1 MSYANYS
8 GYNQW
13 LNCCKPVGLNG
24 TTGTTGPQGAV
35 GTSGARGFTG
45 PTGPVGVSVTGS
57 TGATGPVGEGTTGPT
72 GIAGIQGVTG
82 TTGPVGTGA
91 TGPTGAQGP
100 TPDSIVF
107 TEGPNI
113 PITADLNDYNL
124 ANPTLFSF
132 YKLVGSSS
140 GQDINGFAGGVS
152 GALLVIVNN
161 TTNNHTFQQEALS
174 SLANNRFVLGV
185 ANKTISP
192 NQTATFVYVTGL
204 TIGGVSPS
212 SRWMLISTT

>member
-8 GYNQW
+8 GFNQW

-24 TTGTTGPQGAV
+24 ATGTTGPRGAV

-45 PTGPVGVSVTGS
+45 PTGPAGISVAGS
-57 TGATGPVGEGTTGPT
+57 TGPT
-72 GIAGIQGVTG
+72 GIAGSQGV
-82 TTGPVGTGA
+82 

-113 PITADLNDYNL
+113 PITSDLDNYNL

-132 YKLVGSSS
+132 YKLVSSTS

-174 SLANNRFVLGV
+174 SLADNRFVLGV

-204 TIGGVSPS
+204 TIGGVTPS

>member
-24 TTGTTGPQGAV
+24 D
-35 GTSGARGFTG
+35 TG
-45 PTGPVGVSVTGS
+45 PTGPRGAVGTAGPRGYTGS
-57 TGATGPVGEGTTGPT
+57 TGPAGISVAGSTGPAGPAGE
-72 GIAGIQGVTG
+72 
-82 TTGPVGTGA
+82 GA
-91 TGPTGAQGP
+91 TGPTGVAGTQGVTGATGPAGEGATGP
-100 TPDSIVF
+100 TGPQGSTPNSIVF

-113 PITADLNDYNL
+113 PITADLDNYNL
-124 ANPTLFSF
+124 ANPTLYSF
-132 YKLVGSSS
+132 YKLVSSTS

-161 TTNNHTFQQEALS
+161 TTNNHTFQQEAGS
-174 SLANNRFVLGV
+174 SLADNRFVLGV
-185 ANKTISP
+185 ANKTIGP
-192 NQTATFVYVTGL
+192 NQSATFVYVTGL